1 MLIVFMMSINMLSV
15 IVMNIVLQS
24 AIVMNIVLLT
34 VTVMSIV
41 MLTVTVM
48 SIVMLGVI
56 FCSLKFIKWS
66 KLRKN
71 INRKKLN
78 LKVRF
83 CFRHFR
89 RMFELLTSLSANGQH
104 DAATLSISINC
115 HNAACLVLY

>member
-1 MLIVFMMSINMLSV
+1 MLSV
-15 IVMNIVLQS
+15 IVMNIVVQS
-24 AIVMNIVLLT
+24 AIVINIVLLT

-71 INRKKLN
+71 INRKKIKFKSEIL
-78 LKVRF
+78 F
-83 CFRHFR
+83 
-89 RMFELLTSLSANGQH
+89 
-104 DAATLSISINC
+104 
-115 HNAACLVLY
+115 